1 MKVMTPKKEIPR
13 TKKNPEKVGQSI
25 LSESLEISR
34 ELSALRVNSNIDDT
48 ISSIIIKRFDN
59 TVKERPLKKGE
70 SNIHSEIWIG

>member
-1 MKVMTPKKEIPR
+1 MKVMTPKKEIPG

-48 ISSIIIKRFDN
+48 ISSIIIKRFDK